1 MENLPRMDKRGYRLV
16 GTLINIYSGERLLLI
31 VGVVFVLPMK
41 YESGTQVVWFSAQFQ
56 ESRICE
62 VWSKPNANFRDDN

>member
-31 VGVVFVLPMK
+31 VGVSVVLPMK
-41 YESGTQVVWFSAQFQ
+41 NKRAQVVCFSAQFQ
-56 ESRICE
+56 ESE
-62 VWSKPNANFRDDN
+62 VWSKANADFRDDN